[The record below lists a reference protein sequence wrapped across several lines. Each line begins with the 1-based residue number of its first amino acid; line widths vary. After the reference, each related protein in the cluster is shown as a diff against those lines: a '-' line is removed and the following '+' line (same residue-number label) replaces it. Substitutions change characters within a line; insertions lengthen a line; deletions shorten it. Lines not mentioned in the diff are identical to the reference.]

1 MTEKVSNCDI
11 FVKFPTKWTLF
22 KPNQGD
28 PLPFPLRIWQILH
41 CQIWLTNQAEEWHQ
55 VSESNGWPRACGRTR
70 GHRNR
75 QMSST
80 WETCGG
86 KSCGLGGITIPA
98 SAVGLKG
105 LSLLS
110 GGLIGQTDNNVMV
123 IFPDSQQSLPA
134 SWKGEVGHVMAL
146 RKASPVVFANTVGL
160 KSLKT
165 AILRCHFYSYF
176 FLITSSVCSGLLS
189 SPLCW
194 CHHMSHKV

>member
-1 MTEKVSNCDI
+1 
-11 FVKFPTKWTLF
+11 
-22 KPNQGD
+22 
-28 PLPFPLRIWQILH
+28 
-41 CQIWLTNQAEEWHQ
+41 
-55 VSESNGWPRACGRTR
+55 
-70 GHRNR
+70 
-75 QMSST
+75 MSST

-146 RKASPVVFANTVGL
+146 RKASPVVFANMVGL
-160 KSLKT
+160 KSLKPKFCI
-165 AILRCHFYSYF
+165 AIFTLIFFYY
-176 FLITSSVCSGLLS
+176 IISVFRAPILS
-189 SPLCW
+189 SMLMPYVSQGLKYPL
-194 CHHMSHKV
+194 K